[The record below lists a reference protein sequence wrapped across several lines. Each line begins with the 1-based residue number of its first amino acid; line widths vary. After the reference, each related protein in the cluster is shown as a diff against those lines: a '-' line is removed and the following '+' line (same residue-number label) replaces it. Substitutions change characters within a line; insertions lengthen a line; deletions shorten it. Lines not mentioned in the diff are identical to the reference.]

1 MTQVQINLNGVA
13 VDALMATIEAIQ
25 NDASLGEA
33 HFRASNRWVDGALNR
48 STIQGFY
55 AAGREDDS
63 RAKPFVFD
71 NDEPPVLLGENRGA
85 NPVEYLL
92 HGLAGC
98 VTTTFVYYAAA
109 QGVRIE
115 ALESTLEGDIDLRGL
130 LGIAPVP
137 VGYQQIRIA
146 MKVTSDASAETLREL
161 ALLAQRRSPVFN
173 SVSKPVPVTVTL
185 EKR

>member
-1 MTQVQINLNGVA
+1 MTTQLRTTNGVA
-13 VDALMATIEAIQ
+13 VDALAETIDAVRATP
-25 NDASLGEA
+25 SLGEA
-33 HFRASNRWVDGALNR
+33 HFRLRNRWVDGALNR

-55 AAGREDDS
+55 AAGNEDTS
-63 RAKPFVFD
+63 RVQPFVYD

-109 QGVRIE
+109 NGVKID

-130 LGIAPVP
+130 LGVSPVTP
-137 VGYQQIRIA
+137 GFQNIRVEL
-146 MKVTSDASAETLREL
+146 KVTSDAPAEKLHEL
-161 ALLAQRRSPVFN
+161 VLLAQRRSPVFN
-173 SVSKPVPVTVTL
+173 SVARPVPVSVSL
-185 EKR
+185 AA